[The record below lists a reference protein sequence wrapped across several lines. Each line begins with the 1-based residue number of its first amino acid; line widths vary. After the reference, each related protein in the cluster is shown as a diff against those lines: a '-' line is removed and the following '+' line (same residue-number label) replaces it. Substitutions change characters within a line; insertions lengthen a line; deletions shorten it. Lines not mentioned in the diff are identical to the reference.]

1 MTHLHASTV
10 TADDVVE
17 ALDRDGYSIVEGML
31 SPQEVASAKFSL
43 KQVLDEL
50 PFGRNDFE
58 GFSTRRVYALFA
70 KTRAFDQAAIN
81 PLLLGVLDRVLGHYQ
96 LSAPTGIQIGPGEKA
111 QALHYDASVYP
122 LPREFDDVVV
132 NTMWALD
139 DFTVA
144 NGATRIVPGSHRWV
158 DRRPAESDEIVDA
171 VMPAG
176 SVIFYGGKVFHGGGE
191 NQTDTPRLGVILEY
205 VSAWLRPQET
215 HLLAVP
221 RATAANLPERLQ
233 ELLQHLP
240 AVPGLRRWSP
250 SPPVHRGR
258 GRVARYRSASRWR
271 TRSAS
276 ERMTWM
282 AKVGVSCT
290 RKRNSRSSIMASVVG
305 ALATAVAAR
314 GDLSIRAISPN
325 TWPSEAVSTVLSP
338 MRRSTLPVTTP
349 YM

>member
-1 MTHLHASTV
+1 
-10 TADDVVE
+10 
-17 ALDRDGYSIVEGML
+17 ML
-31 SPQEVASAKFSL
+31 SPPEVASAKSSL

-111 QALHYDASVYP
+111 QTLHYDASVYP
-122 LPREFDDVVV
+122 LPRDFGDVVL

-158 DRRPAESDEIVDA
+158 DRKPAEGDDVVDA

-191 NQTDTPRLGVILEY
+191 NQTDKPRLGVILEY
-205 VSAWLRPQET
+205 VSVVATTARDPS
-215 HLLAVP
+215 AR
-221 RATAANLPERLQ
+221 RAARTAATLPERLQ
-233 ELLQHLP
+233 ELLGYNIYPPFLGYVDGRHP
-240 AVPGLRRWSP
+240 RRY
-250 SPPVHRGR
+250 VDAE
-258 GRVARYRSASRWR
+258 V
-271 TRSAS
+271 
-276 ERMTWM
+276 E
-282 AKVGVSCT
+282 
-290 RKRNSRSSIMASVVG
+290 
-305 ALATAVAAR
+305 
-314 GDLSIRAISPN
+314 
-325 TWPSEAVSTVLSP
+325 
-338 MRRSTLPVTTP
+338 
-349 YM
+349 